1 MNMPPSG
8 RQNHSR
14 LSNLH
19 SRPLCVTLIVF
30 GVLIIAGFHLIRCI
44 QAMIQWQFLAPLL
57 NGLPLYLG
65 LSGLI
70 WTVVW
75 LPLAWGL
82 WRGDPWA
89 FRLMRWATPA
99 YGIYFWLDRLIL
111 RTGLEPAN
119 LPFTVGL
126 TILLIVFVFWTLS
139 KASVRAFIGDRR
151 V

>member
-1 MNMPPSG
+1 
-8 RQNHSR
+8 
-14 LSNLH
+14 
-19 SRPLCVTLIVF
+19 
-30 GVLIIAGFHLIRCI
+30 
-44 QAMIQWQFLAPLL
+44 MIQWQFLAPLL
-57 NGLPLYLG
+57 NRLPLYLG